1 MAWRSWGS
9 LSNEGVSLS
18 PGPGAPAGRG
28 GGGPGSSPLNQATRG
43 RRTPRPSPG
52 CLRLLWEVCLGE
64 CSPGLLG
71 RGCSSSTIRGG
82 LLAGVGMRSRAGL
95 GRRAPPPPASERTPS
110 QVELGWLPQVFP
122 QKLRRRSGYR
132 PPAHCFSSLW
142 ECESPGDS
150 PQLRGW
156 GWGWAGLFWGLLT
169 QVVCAEQGRLT
180 SVPWGPAPHARVS
193 SLHTRTPAPLAV
205 LRGSVGPC
213 IQILFENVVSSCRI
227 TAFSSQIPEQLKEG
241 V

>member
-95 GRRAPPPPASERTPS
+95 GRRAPPPPASERRPS
-110 QVELGWLPQVFP
+110 
-122 QKLRRRSGYR
+122 
-132 PPAHCFSSLW
+132 A
-142 ECESPGDS
+142 
-150 PQLRGW
+150 
-156 GWGWAGLFWGLLT
+156 
-169 QVVCAEQGRLT
+169 
-180 SVPWGPAPHARVS
+180 GPARWSLAGFHRCSPRSCVGEVVIAHLLIVSLLSGNVKARV
-193 SLHTRTPAPLAV
+193 TPLNYGAGAGAG
-205 LRGSVGPC
+205 RACSGAC
-213 IQILFENVVSSCRI
+213 
-227 TAFSSQIPEQLKEG
+227 
-241 V
+241 